1 MFRKKY
7 TPPCFEK
14 NYDCFRAEIPEW
26 IEQAYKE
33 MSDDI
38 KYQAEHMEERIQKAD
53 KTRKALIESQKAEIA
68 SKKELVRILE
78 EGTTEQKIEILAEKY
93 VCELKNEIEKL
104 NGTESLI
111 L

>member
-38 KYQAEHMEERIQKAD
+38 KYQAEHMEERVQKAD
-53 KTRKALIESQKAEIA
+53 EARKALIESKKAEIA
-68 SKKELVRILE
+68 SKKEQVRILK
-78 EGTTEQKIEILAEKY
+78 EGTAEQKIEILAEKY
-93 VCELKNEIEKL
+93 ACELEEEIQRISDRFCVL
-104 NGTESLI
+104 
-111 L
+111 